1 MALAAAIRYTIPSMP
16 LTDCR
21 LTVAQTNPAL
31 GNLAKNLDEH
41 VAAIEAACAA
51 GSQLIVFPEL
61 SLTGYFLKDQT
72 AELARGLDSPELQRL
87 CELSRR
93 ISILVGF
100 VERASDGRI
109 YNSAAFL
116 EDGRV
121 LHVHRKVHLVTY
133 GMFDEEREFAAGDEF
148 RAFDSKLGRFGVLIC
163 EDAWHVTS
171 GLQHFLAGVDAMLAP
186 SCSPGRGVSGG
197 STELSSETSWRTLL
211 DAHALLFQTWVVYA
225 NRVGWEDG
233 AFFWGGSRVIDPFGR
248 LVARIEGFDTA
259 TLHANIDA
267 PTLRRAR
274 VATPLLRD
282 SKPWVL
288 ARGLERIAAQEQR
301 P

>member
-1 MALAAAIRYTIPSMP
+1 MP

-21 LTVAQTNPAL
+21 LTIAQTNPAL
-31 GNLAKNLDEH
+31 GNVQKNLEAH
-41 VAAIEAACAA
+41 VAAIQAALDA
-51 GSQLIVFPEL
+51 GQELIVFPEL

-72 AELARGLDSPELQRL
+72 AELALRLDSPELQVL
-87 CELSRR
+87 AALSKR
-93 ISILVGF
+93 ISILAGF
-100 VERASDGRI
+100 VELAADGRI
-109 YNSAAFL
+109 YNSAAFF

-163 EDAWHVTS
+163 EDAWHVSS
-171 GLQHFLAGVDAMLAP
+171 GLQHFLAGVDAILVP
-186 SCSPGRGVSGG
+186 SCSPGRGIGG
-197 STELSSETSWRTLL
+197 GGEELSSETTWRTLL

-233 AFFWGGSRVIDPFGR
+233 VFFWGGSRVIDPFGK
-248 LVARIEGFDTA
+248 LVARIEGFEAAHVDATIDTQA
-259 TLHANIDA
+259 
-267 PTLRRAR
+267 LRRAR

-282 SKPWVL
+282 AKPWLL
-288 ARGLERIAAQEQR
+288 ARALERIAAEER
-301 P
+301 AR

>member
-1 MALAAAIRYTIPSMP
+1 MP
-16 LTDCR
+16 LTACR
-21 LTVAQTNPAL
+21 LTLAQTNPAL
-31 GNLAKNLDEH
+31 GAVQRNLEEH
-41 VAAIEAACAA
+41 VTAIEAALAA
-51 GSQLIVFPEL
+51 GSNLVVFPEL

-72 AELARGLDSPELQRL
+72 AELALELDSSELRTL
-87 CELSRR
+87 LEHSRR

-100 VERASDGRI
+100 VERARDGRI

-148 RAFDSKLGRFGVLIC
+148 RAIDSKLGRMGVLIC
-163 EDAWHVTS
+163 EDAWHVSS
-171 GLQHFLAGVDAMLAP
+171 GLQHFLAGVDAILVP
-186 SCSPGRGVSGG
+186 SCSPGRGLGGG
-197 STELSSETSWRTLL
+197 SHELSSETTWRTLL

-233 AFFWGGSRVIDPFGR
+233 VFFWGGSRVIDPFGK
-248 LVARIEGFDTA
+248 LVARIEGFEPA
-259 TLHANIDA
+259 QAHAAIDGHA
-267 PTLRRAR
+267 LRRAR

-282 SKPWVL
+282 AKPWLL
-288 ARGLERIAAQEQR
+288 ARGLSRLAGEERGR
-301 P
+301 

>member
-1 MALAAAIRYTIPSMP
+1 MP
-16 LTDCR
+16 LTTCR
-21 LTVAQTNPAL
+21 ITLVQSNPDL
-31 GNLAKNLDEH
+31 GNVQKNLDAH
-41 VAAIEAACAA
+41 VAAIQGALDA
-51 GSQLIVFPEL
+51 GQDLIVFPEL

-72 AELARGLDSPELQRL
+72 AELARGLDSEELKRL
-87 CELSRR
+87 AALSTK

-100 VERASDGRI
+100 VERAEDGRI

-148 RAFDSKLGRFGVLIC
+148 RVVESKHGRFGVLIC
-163 EDAWHVTS
+163 EDAWHVSS
-171 GLQHFLAGVDAMLAP
+171 GLQHFLAGADALLIP

-197 STELSSETSWRTLL
+197 VTELSSETSWRTLL
-211 DAHALLFQTWVVYA
+211 EAHAVFFQVWVVYA

-233 AFFWGGSRVIDPFGR
+233 VFFWGGSRVIDPLGR
-248 LVARIEGFDTA
+248 TQLHLQGFETARGDDKLDGA
-259 TLHANIDA
+259 
-267 PTLRRAR
+267 TLRRAR

-282 SKPWVL
+282 SKPWML
-288 ARGLERIAAQEQR
+288 ARGLRRIAGEDGVL
-301 P
+301 

>member
-1 MALAAAIRYTIPSMP
+1 MP
-16 LTDCR
+16 LTACR

-31 GNLAKNLDEH
+31 GNVAKNLEDH
-41 VAAIEAACAA
+41 VAAIETAVAA

-72 AELARGLDSPELQRL
+72 AELARSVESEELKRL
-87 CELSRR
+87 AELSKRV
-93 ISILVGF
+93 SILVGF
-100 VERASDGRI
+100 VERAEDGRI

-133 GMFDEEREFAAGDEF
+133 GMFDEQREFAAGDEF
-148 RAFDSKLGRFGVLIC
+148 RTFESKHGRFGVLIC
-163 EDAWHVTS
+163 EDAWHVSS
-171 GLQHFLAGVDAMLAP
+171 GLQHFLAGADALLIP

-197 STELSSETSWRTLL
+197 AAELSSEANWRTLL
-211 DAHALLFQTWVVYA
+211 DAHSLFFQTWVVYA

-233 AFFWGGSRVIDPFGR
+233 VFFWGGSRVLDPFGR
-248 LVARIEGFDTA
+248 LVARIEGIESGHVQA
-259 TLHANIDA
+259 SIDGA
-267 PTLRRAR
+267 ALRRAR

-282 SKPWVL
+282 SKPWML
-288 ARGLERIAAQEQR
+288 ARGLRRIAGEDGVL
-301 P
+301 

>member
-1 MALAAAIRYTIPSMP
+1 MP
-16 LTDCR
+16 LTACR

-31 GNLAKNLDEH
+31 GNVAKNLEDH
-41 VAAIEAACAA
+41 IAAIETAVAD

-72 AELARGLDSPELQRL
+72 AELARGVDSEELKRL
-87 CELSRR
+87 AELSKR
-93 ISILVGF
+93 ISMLVGF
-100 VERASDGRI
+100 VERAEDGRI

-148 RAFDSKLGRFGVLIC
+148 RTFESKHGRFGVLIC
-163 EDAWHVTS
+163 EDAWHTSS
-171 GLQHFLAGVDAMLAP
+171 GLQHFLAGADALLIP

-197 STELSSETSWRTLL
+197 ATELSSETTWRTLL
-211 DAHALLFQTWVVYA
+211 DAHSLFFQTWVVYA

-233 AFFWGGSRVIDPFGR
+233 VFFWGGSRVLDPFGR
-248 LVARIEGFDTA
+248 LVARIEGIECA
-259 TLHANIDA
+259 HVQASIDGA
-267 PTLRRAR
+267 ALRRAR

-282 SKPWVL
+282 SKPWML
-288 ARGLERIAAQEQR
+288 ARGLRRIAGEDGVL
-301 P
+301 